1 MTQGPPEPYSINQIF
16 NSMCG
21 NSNDAEQVTQM
32 DQGLFIQ
39 NILKKARRYI
49 LNTIKRCIRN
59 FIRQYL
65 LNLLQIMYRI
75 LKWIKN
81 GITI

>member
-1 MTQGPPEPYSINQIF
+1 
-16 NSMCG
+16 MCG
-21 NSNDAEQVTQM
+21 NSSDAERVTQM

-49 LNTIKRCIRN
+49 LNTIKRYIRN
-59 FIRQYL
+59 VIRQYV
-65 LNLLQIMYRI
+65 LNLLQVMNRFF
-75 LKWIKN
+75 KWIKN

>member
-1 MTQGPPEPYSINQIF
+1 
-16 NSMCG
+16 MCG
-21 NSNDAEQVTQM
+21 NSSDAERVTQM

-49 LNTIKRCIRN
+49 LNTIKRYIRN
-59 FIRQYL
+59 VIRQYV
-65 LNLLQIMYRI
+65 LNLLQVMNRI
-75 LKWIKN
+75 FKWIKN

>member
-1 MTQGPPEPYSINQIF
+1 
-16 NSMCG
+16 
-21 NSNDAEQVTQM
+21 M

-49 LNTIKRCIRN
+49 LNVIRRYIRN
-59 FIRQYL
+59 IIRQYL
-65 LNLLQIMYRI
+65 LNLLQIMNRI